1 MYDPT
6 SLYPGFEVITED
18 GWTKIRYKKQQVF
31 RFNNKNEHLF
41 HMESRRCFSFDF
53 PDAEG
58 HVKNRI
64 VYYINDLG
72 YLKQCEETLHN
83 GVWSITN
90 DKRVGIKK
98 K

>member
-6 SLYPGFEVITED
+6 SLYPGFEVISE
-18 GWTKIRYKKQQVF
+18 GEWTKIIYKKQKVF
-31 RFNNKNEHLF
+31 RFNNKNKYLF
-41 HMESRRCFSFDF
+41 HMESKRCFSFDF

-58 HVKNRI
+58 QVKNRV

-90 DKRVGIKK
+90 DKRVSIKK

>member
-1 MYDPT
+1 MFDPN
-6 SLYPGFEVITED
+6 SLYPGLKVITEN
-18 GWTKIRYKKQQVF
+18 GWTKIYYKNQKIF

-41 HMESRRCFSFDF
+41 HMESKRCFSFDF

-58 HVKNRI
+58 VVKNRV